1 MQINRSHRQELIVYV
16 VLWASLFIAPIIS
29 IQIHHQNT
37 EAFPWNELWEV
48 WKQMGFILI
57 AFLLHNYIL
66 APLLVYKQK
75 RLLYFSCIFLL
86 TVCFAVVQCVDRPN
100 IDRHGPRPDMM
111 HEHPRMAQEPESDRD
126 FEPMEPRRH
135 DFHPRDH
142 KEFKPGKPLLVF
154 SQHDV
159 IATIIL
165 ILMMGMNIG
174 VKLYFKQ
181 RHDQQRLMQLEKE
194 NLHQQLEYLR
204 YQINPHFLMNTL
216 NNIHALVDID
226 GERAKETIVELSKI
240 MRFALYEGSRQ
251 TVPLNRDVAFM
262 QSYIKLMSL
271 RYTEKVN
278 INVDIPQQLPDC
290 NIPPMLFITFVENA
304 FKHGVSYQ
312 QQSFVNIS
320 LNINQQKIV
329 FNCSNSKVQRE
340 ESNPSEG
347 GVGLQNVQ
355 RRLQLIYGNTYK
367 LHIDNGAETYNITL
381 EIPLSV

>member
-1 MQINRSHRQELIVYV
+1 MQINRSHRQEQIVYV

-29 IQIHHQNT
+29 IQIHHQST
-37 EAFPWNELWEV
+37 AGFPWQELLEV
-48 WKQMGFILI
+48 WKQMGLLLV
-57 AFLLHNYIL
+57 AFLLHNYVL

-75 RLLYFSCIFLL
+75 RFLYFTCIFLL
-86 TVCFAVVQCVDRPN
+86 TASFAIVQCVDRPN

-111 HEHPRMAQEPESDRD
+111 HQHPRMAQEPEGDID

-135 DFHPRDH
+135 DLRPH
-142 KEFKPGKPLLVF
+142 KLGEFKPAMRPLVF

-165 ILMMGMNIG
+165 VLMMGMNIG

-181 RHDQQRLMQLEKE
+181 RHDQQRLVQLEKE

-271 RYTEKVN
+271 RYTDKVN

-312 QQSFVNIS
+312 QQSFVNVS
-320 LNINQQKIV
+320 LIINKQTIV

-340 ESNPSEG
+340 ESNQPEG

-367 LHIDNGAETYNITL
+367 LNIDDGAETYNIVL
-381 EIPLSV
+381 EIPLSL